1 MNKRIM
7 GKILYLI
14 SLLSACAG
22 VVAQTASKEAL
33 EYFNSGTNKVSRKD
47 YYGAVADFSEAVKL
61 DSAFLQAYE
70 NRGVAKYYLKNYKGA
85 VSDYNKALEINPDDY
100 NTFGRR
106 GYAKFSLQDCMGA
119 IDDFTK
125 AIEGNRDDPRYY
137 VARGRAKH
145 QIQDYQGAI
154 DDFNWVIKYWASGKY
169 EKSRALYWRALVKID
184 LGQKESA
191 CTDLER
197 SVKLG
202 YAMANEIKEMI
213 FCP

>member
-1 MNKRIM
+1 M

-22 VVAQTASKEAL
+22 VGAQTASKKAL
-33 EYFNSGTNKVSRKD
+33 EYFNSGTSKISRKD
-47 YYGAVADFSEAVKL
+47 YFGAFADLSEAIKL

-70 NRGVAKYYLKNYKGA
+70 NRGVALYHLKNFRGA

-106 GYAKFSLQDCMGA
+106 GYAKFSLQDCIGA

-125 AIEGNRDDPRYY
+125 AIEGNRNDPRYY
-137 VARGRAKH
+137 VARGRAKY
-145 QIQDYQGAI
+145 QIHDYQGAM

-184 LGQKESA
+184 LGLKKSA
-191 CTDLER
+191 CSDLER
-197 SVKLG
+197 SVRLG
-202 YAMANEIKEMI
+202 YAMADEIKEMI